1 MDKEVVVHIFNEY
14 YSVIKGNKIK
24 SVVVMWMNLELSYRV
39 KLLSGKQILNIEPYM
54 WNLEKLDDLIK
65 ADIERD
71 MYEDNKCVDTK
82 GKEWVGD

>member
-1 MDKEVVVHIFNEY
+1 
-14 YSVIKGNKIK
+14 
-24 SVVVMWMNLELSYRV
+24 
-39 KLLSGKQILNIEPYM
+39 M

>member
-1 MDKEVVVHIFNEY
+1 M
-14 YSVIKGNKIK
+14 
-24 SVVVMWMNLELSYRV
+24 
-39 KLLSGKQILNIEPYM
+39 NIEPYM